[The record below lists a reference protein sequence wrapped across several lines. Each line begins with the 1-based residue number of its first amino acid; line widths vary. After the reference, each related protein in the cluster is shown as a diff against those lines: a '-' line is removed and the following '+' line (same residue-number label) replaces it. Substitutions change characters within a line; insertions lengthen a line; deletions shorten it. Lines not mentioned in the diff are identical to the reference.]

1 MGIRDCTQETATFT
15 QNLKASEEKAS
26 QLQQELDRETEK
38 LNTMYSEKL
47 AIQKELNFYK
57 DKLKENE
64 NLLNVEKE
72 KLKAITLKDVQK
84 QEQIAILDEKFNK
97 LTIQL
102 NDTQKQIDE
111 EKLKKTDCQIQ
122 LNNTKKLLE
131 AAKLEL
137 QKTNTSLINVGYECN
152 NERGKDKTKID
163 AIIKQ
168 YETNMT
174 NLQSNFSKCQEKLKD
189 TELILQNKIKEQ
201 REIEALESKCRN
213 ETSRQNHTFIEDM
226 KACIKEKDELKAS
239 FTQLQGVSDKQ
250 SKNISACYNV
260 VDQIISN
267 NSLCQEKVKNLTGIV
282 ASSENENDLLQEQYN
297 VCLNEVDELENSV
310 KQLQG
315 VSDEKST
322 NISSCYELLNQQM
335 VNNSVCQEQVTKL
348 TGFVASSG
356 KGNESMMELFK
367 VCTKEK
373 EELNASLTKLENTSF
388 HCKNELNYTQYWYN
402 ECFKS
407 LEKVRVIVMDPKIKP
422 KRKRQTHN
430 EIQLENIQ
438 LKKNLTICIHRSYN
452 LSMSL
457 ESEKVIFQQEMK
469 KLNESLIYCKGN

>member
-1 MGIRDCTQETATFT
+1 MMEMFKVCT
-15 QNLKASEEKAS
+15 KEK
-26 QLQQELDRETEK
+26 E
-38 LNTMYSEKL
+38 
-47 AIQKELNFYK
+47 ELN
-57 DKLKENE
+57 
-64 NLLNVEKE
+64 
-72 KLKAITLKDVQK
+72 A
-84 QEQIAILDEKFNK
+84 
-97 LTIQL
+97 
-102 NDTQKQIDE
+102 
-111 EKLKKTDCQIQ
+111 
-122 LNNTKKLLE
+122 
-131 AAKLEL
+131 
-137 QKTNTSLINVGYECN
+137 SLI
-152 NERGKDKTKID
+152 
-163 AIIKQ
+163 
-168 YETNMT
+168 
-174 NLQSNFSKCQEKLKD
+174 
-189 TELILQNKIKEQ
+189 
-201 REIEALESKCRN
+201 
-213 ETSRQNHTFIEDM
+213 
-226 KACIKEKDELKAS
+226 
-239 FTQLQGVSDKQ
+239 
-250 SKNISACYNV
+250 
-260 VDQIISN
+260 QI
-267 NSLCQEKVKNLTGIV
+267 
-282 ASSENENDLLQEQYN
+282 
-297 VCLNEVDELENSV
+297 
-310 KQLQG
+310 QG